1 MDSDLI
7 GRVIYLGLLAAVLG
21 FWFVAE
27 NRETLGKTAR
37 MALAWGLIFLG
48 VIAAYGLWDDISR
61 DVLPR
66 QAVLD
71 SGAIEVPRSGD
82 GHFNMT
88 LNVNGVPVDFLVD
101 TGATAIVLTMEDA
114 ARAGLDPANLAFL
127 GSAQTA
133 NGVVRTAA
141 ARVDEIALG
150 PVRFDNVRVSV
161 NGGDMPGSL
170 LGMDYLNR
178 FDRLEIAGN
187 TLRLEP

>member
-71 SGAIEVPRSGD
+71 SGTIEVPRSGD